1 MHVNISKLQ
10 GIPGSRNS
18 MADIRDEKRSRLF
31 HLNDVP
37 PPADYVMQQGS
48 SEEESPESAAT
59 DPGTV
64 LPRCV
69 IQIRRCANPTRSSFF
84 VIPSLP
90 ISYISNQ
97 TSVGWSSKRNNIIII
112 TVVGVSLVALV
123 IASSLDV
130 YPPSC
135 TGVDLSRSFV
145 SVRKLANVL

>member
-1 MHVNISKLQ
+1 MYS
-10 GIPGSRNS
+10 
-18 MADIRDEKRSRLF
+18 
-31 HLNDVP
+31 
-37 PPADYVMQQGS
+37 
-48 SEEESPESAAT
+48 
-59 DPGTV
+59 
-64 LPRCV
+64 LPRDV
-69 IQIRRCANPTRSSFF
+69 
-84 VIPSLP
+84 
-90 ISYISNQ
+90 